1 MLQYIRMVKKVF
13 VSGCFDMLHSGHVA
27 FFEEAATH
35 GDLYVGIGSDS
46 TISELKGRRT
56 INGERERLYMIRSL
70 RFVKDAWVNAGSG
83 LLDFEEELRGLKP
96 EIFFVN
102 EDGYTPD
109 KKRLCDELG
118 IELVVSRRVPVNG
131 LPPRSTT
138 ALRSECRIPYRLDLA
153 GGWLDQPYVSKF
165 WPGAVLTI
173 SIEPDLEFND
183 RSGMS
188 SSTRKKAVE
197 LWHTDIPEGD
207 PHLLARTLF
216 CLENPPGTTY
226 VSGSQDAI
234 GIVFPGLN
242 RLDYACGEYWPDKI
256 TTVDDPEVLDFIERH
271 LWFITL
277 PPRDGSFNVLDRT
290 NISADGA
297 RALAEAADGVWD
309 ALLAKDINEFGKSY
323 LASFEAQVAMFPL
336 MKSRVV
342 SETIEHYRGKALG
355 WKLAGAGGGG
365 YLALVSEK
373 PVENAIRIRIRRER
387 TA

>member
-1 MLQYIRMVKKVF
+1 MKRKVF

-35 GDLYVGIGSDS
+35 GDLYVGIGSDR
-46 TISELKGRRT
+46 TINELKGRRT

-70 RFVKDAWVNAGSG
+70 RCVKDAWINIGSG
-83 LLDFEEELRGLKP
+83 LLDFENELRKMKP
-96 EIFFVN
+96 DIFFVN

-109 KKRLCDELG
+109 KKKLCDELG
-118 IELVVSRRVPVNG
+118 IELLVSKRIPQAG

-153 GGWLDQPYVSKF
+153 GGWLDQPFVSKYY
-165 WPGAVLTI
+165 PGAVLTI
-173 SIEPDLEFND
+173 SIEPDIEFND

-188 SSTRKKAVE
+188 GSTRRKAVE
-197 LWHTDIPEGD
+197 LWHTDIPDGD
-207 PHLLARTLF
+207 PHILAHTLF
-216 CLENPPGTTY
+216 CVENPPGTGY

-242 RLDYACGEYWPDKI
+242 RLDYAKGEYWPEKI
-256 TTVDDPEVLDFIERH
+256 TAVNNPEKLDWIEDH

-277 PPRDGSFNVLDRT
+277 PPREGDFNVLDKT
-290 NISADGA
+290 NISVEGA
-297 RALAEAADGVWD
+297 QALAKAADKVWD
-309 ALLAKDINEFGKSY
+309 AIQAMDIRKFGKAFK
-323 LASFEAQVAMFPL
+323 ASFDAQVAMFPL
-336 MKSRVV
+336 MKSNTVRD
-342 SETIEHYRGKALG
+342 TIELYKDKALG

-365 YLALVSEK
+365 YLVLVSEE

-387 TA
+387 KEKFGVS

>member
-1 MLQYIRMVKKVF
+1 MSKKVF

-27 FFEEAATH
+27 FFQEAASH
-35 GDLYVGIGSDS
+35 GDLYVGIGSDR
-46 TISELKGRRT
+46 TISDLKGRRT
-56 INGERERLYMIRSL
+56 VNGESERLYMIKSL
-70 RFVKDAWVNAGSG
+70 RYVRDAWINRGSG
-83 LLDFEEELRGLKP
+83 LLDFEEELRELRP
-96 EIFFVN
+96 DIFFVN

-109 KKRLCDELG
+109 KKRLCAELG

-207 PHLLARTLF
+207 PGLLARTLF

-242 RLDYACGEYWPDKI
+242 RLDYAQGEYWPEKI
-256 TTVDDPEVLDFIERH
+256 TPVQNPEVLDFIEQH

-277 PPRDGSFNVLDRT
+277 PPRDGAFNVLDRT
-290 NISADGA
+290 NITADGA
-297 RALAEAADGVWD
+297 RALAEAADGVWE
-309 ALLAKDINEFGKSY
+309 ALLARDINAFGRWY

-342 SETIEHYRGKALG
+342 SETIEQYRDKALG

-365 YLALVSEK
+365 YLALVSDQ

-387 TA
+387 AV

>member
-1 MLQYIRMVKKVF
+1 MQKKVF

-27 FFEEAATH
+27 FFEEAATY
-35 GDLYVGIGSDS
+35 GDLYVGIGSDR
-46 TISELKGRRT
+46 TINELKGRRT

-70 RFVKDAWVNAGSG
+70 RCVKDAWINQGSG
-83 LLDFEEELRGLKP
+83 LLDFESEIRELRP
-96 EIFFVN
+96 DIFFVN

-109 KKRLCDELG
+109 KKRLCKELG
-118 IELVVSRRVPVNG
+118 IELIVSRRVPVNG

-138 ALRSECRIPYRLDLA
+138 ELRSECRIPYRLDLA

-197 LWHTDIPEGD
+197 LWHTDIPDGD

-242 RLDYACGEYWPDKI
+242 RLDYAPGEYWPEKI
-256 TTVDDPEVLDFIERH
+256 TTVNDPEVLDFIERH

-277 PPRDGSFNVLDRT
+277 PPRAGDFNVLDQT
-290 NISADGA
+290 NISVEGA
-297 RALAEAADGVWD
+297 RALADAADGVWK
-309 ALLAKDINEFGKSY
+309 ALLARDISAFGQSCR
-323 LASFEAQVAMFPL
+323 ASFEAQVAMFPL
-336 MKSRVV
+336 MKSRAV
-342 SETIEHYRGKALG
+342 SETIEHYRDKALG

-373 PVENAIRIRIRRER
+373 QIENAIRIRIRRER
-387 TA
+387 TT

>member
-1 MLQYIRMVKKVF
+1 MAKKVF

-35 GDLYVGIGSDS
+35 GELYVGIGSDR
-46 TISELKGRRT
+46 TINGLKGRRT

-70 RFVKDAWVNAGSG
+70 RYVKDAWINAGSG

-188 SSTRKKAVE
+188 SSTR
-197 LWHTDIPEGD
+197 
-207 PHLLARTLF
+207 TL
-216 CLENPPGTTY
+216 
-226 VSGSQDAI
+226 
-234 GIVFPGLN
+234 
-242 RLDYACGEYWPDKI
+242 
-256 TTVDDPEVLDFIERH
+256 
-271 LWFITL
+271 
-277 PPRDGSFNVLDRT
+277 
-290 NISADGA
+290 
-297 RALAEAADGVWD
+297 RAL
-309 ALLAKDINEFGKSY
+309 
-323 LASFEAQVAMFPL
+323 SF
-336 MKSRVV
+336 S
-342 SETIEHYRGKALG
+342 
-355 WKLAGAGGGG
+355 
-365 YLALVSEK
+365 
-373 PVENAIRIRIRRER
+373 
-387 TA
+387 

>member
-1 MLQYIRMVKKVF
+1 MSKELNMSKKVF

-35 GDLYVGIGSDS
+35 GDLYVGIGSDR
-46 TISELKGRRT
+46 TVNELKGRRT
-56 INGERERLYMIRSL
+56 VNGERERLYMIRSL
-70 RFVKDAWVNAGSG
+70 RFVADAWINKGSG
-83 LLDFEEELRGLKP
+83 LLDFEEELRELRP
-96 EIFFVN
+96 DIFFVN

-109 KKRLCDELG
+109 KKKLCDELG

-153 GGWLDQPYVSKF
+153 GGWLDQPYVSKH

-197 LWHTDIPEGD
+197 LWQTDIPDGD
-207 PHLLARTLF
+207 PNILARTLF

-242 RLDYACGEYWPDKI
+242 RLDYARGEYWPEKI
-256 TTVDDPEVLDFIERH
+256 TPVQDPEVLDFIERH

-277 PPRDGSFNVLDRT
+277 PPRDGAFNVLDRT
-290 NISADGA
+290 NITADGA
-297 RALAEAADGVWD
+297 RALAEATDGAWN
-309 ALLAKDINEFGKSY
+309 ALLAKDIRAFGKFY

-336 MKSRVV
+336 MKSPVV
-342 SETIEHYRGKALG
+342 SGTIEHYRDKALG

-365 YLALVSEK
+365 YLALVSER
-373 PVENAIRIRIRRER
+373 PVENAIRVRIRRR
-387 TA
+387 QA

>member
-1 MLQYIRMVKKVF
+1 
-13 VSGCFDMLHSGHVA
+13 MLHSGHVA

-35 GDLYVGIGSDS
+35 GDLYVGIGSDR
-46 TISELKGRRT
+46 TINDLKGRRT
-56 INGERERLYMIRSL
+56 VNGERERLYMIKSL
-70 RFVKDAWVNAGSG
+70 RFVKGAWINRGSG
-83 LLDFEEELRGLKP
+83 LLDFEEELREIRP
-96 EIFFVN
+96 DIFFVN

-188 SSTRKKAVE
+188 SSTRRKAIE

-242 RLDYACGEYWPDKI
+242 RLDYPSGDYWPEKI
-256 TTVDDPEVLDFIERH
+256 THVHDPEVLDFIEEH

-277 PPRDGSFNVLDRT
+277 PPRAGDFNVLDQT
-290 NISADGA
+290 NITVEGA
-297 RALAEAADGVWD
+297 RALAEAADGVWE
-309 ALLAKDINEFGKSY
+309 ALLKRDISAFGRFY
-323 LASFEAQVAMFPL
+323 RVSFEAQVAMFPL
-336 MKSRVV
+336 MKSAVV
-342 SETIEHYRGKALG
+342 SETIDHYRNQALG

-373 PVENAIRIRIRRER
+373 SVENAIKIRIRRRR
-387 TA
+387 TV

>member
-1 MLQYIRMVKKVF
+1 MSKKVF

-27 FFEEAATH
+27 FFQEAASH
-35 GDLYVGIGSDS
+35 GDLYVGIGSDR
-46 TISELKGRRT
+46 TISDLKGRRT
-56 INGERERLYMIRSL
+56 VNGESERLYMIKSL
-70 RFVKDAWVNAGSG
+70 RYVRDAWINRGSG
-83 LLDFEEELRGLKP
+83 LLDFEEELRELRP
-96 EIFFVN
+96 DIFFVN

-109 KKRLCDELG
+109 KKRLCAELG

-207 PHLLARTLF
+207 PGLLARTLF

-234 GIVFPGLN
+234 GIVFPGMN
-242 RLDYACGEYWPDKI
+242 RLDYARGEYWPEKI
-256 TTVDDPEVLDFIERH
+256 TPVQDPEVLDFIEQH

-277 PPRDGSFNVLDRT
+277 PPRDGAFNVLDRT
-290 NISADGA
+290 NITADGA
-297 RALAEAADGVWD
+297 RALAEAADGVWE
-309 ALLAKDINEFGKSY
+309 AILARDINAFGRWY

-342 SETIEHYRGKALG
+342 SETIEQYRDKALG

-365 YLALVSEK
+365 YLALVSDQ

-387 TA
+387 AV

>member
-1 MLQYIRMVKKVF
+1 MPKKVF

-35 GDLYVGIGSDS
+35 GDLYVGIGSDR
-46 TISELKGRRT
+46 TINELKGRRT
-56 INGERERLYMIRSL
+56 VNGERERLYMIRSL
-70 RFVKDAWVNAGSG
+70 RFVKDAFINSGSG
-83 LLDFEEELRGLKP
+83 LIDFEKELRELQP
-96 EIFFVN
+96 DIFFVN
-102 EDGYTPD
+102 DDGFTPD

-153 GGWLDQPYVSKF
+153 GGWLDQPYVSKH

-242 RLDYACGEYWPDKI
+242 RLDYAPGEYWPEKI
-256 TTVDDPEVLDFIERH
+256 TPVNDPEVLDFIEQH

-277 PPRDGSFNVLDRT
+277 PPRDGSFNVLERT
-290 NISADGA
+290 SITADGA
-297 RALAEAADGVWD
+297 RALAEAADGVWE
-309 ALLAKDINEFGKSY
+309 ALLAKDVNAFGKSY

-336 MKSRVV
+336 MRSRVV
-342 SETIEHYRGKALG
+342 SETIEQYRDKALG

-365 YLALVSEK
+365 YLALVSDR
-373 PVENAIRIRIRRER
+373 PVENAIRVRIRRR
-387 TA
+387 QSG

>member
-1 MLQYIRMVKKVF
+1 
-13 VSGCFDMLHSGHVA
+13 MLHSGHVA

-35 GDLYVGIGSDS
+35 GDLYVGIGSDR

-56 INGERERLYMIRSL
+56 VNGERERLYMISSL
-70 RFVKDAWVNAGSG
+70 KYVKDAWINRGSG
-83 LLDFEEELRGLKP
+83 LTDFEEELREMRP
-96 EIFFVN
+96 DIFFVN

-109 KKRLCDELG
+109 KKKLCDELG
-118 IELVVSRRVPVNG
+118 IELVVSRRVPVSG

-153 GGWLDQPYVSKF
+153 GGWLDQPYVSKL

-188 SSTRKKAVE
+188 GSTRRKAVE
-197 LWHTDIPEGD
+197 LWQTDIPDGD

-226 VSGSQDAI
+226 VSGSQDSI

-242 RLDYACGEYWPDKI
+242 RLDYASGEYWPEKI
-256 TTVDDPEVLDFIERH
+256 TPVNDPEILDWLERH

-277 PPRDGSFNVLDRT
+277 PPRAGDFNVLDQT
-290 NISADGA
+290 NISVEGA
-297 RALAEAADGVWD
+297 RALAEAADGVWKSI
-309 ALLAKDINEFGKSY
+309 LAMDIQGLGHWYK
-323 LASFEAQVAMFPL
+323 ASFEAQVAMFPM
-336 MKSRVV
+336 MKSRTVRD
-342 SETIEHYRGKALG
+342 TIDIYKDRALA

-365 YLALVSEK
+365 YLAMVSER
-373 PVENAIRIRIRRER
+373 PVENAIKIRIRRER
-387 TA
+387 IV